1 MSARPTSSRTSTT
14 RPWPAI
20 PPGVGV
26 VLACLWAQSLA
37 TLPTAREA
45 AMMAVIG
52 TLFLIAGVAAASRSA
67 GGRLAGVVSLTM
79 PACGAALLTAALA
92 VHAAHQR
99 LAERIAPEVEGVTL
113 TVTGLVEDM
122 PQRSSDG
129 VRFRFTV
136 ESCVDPP
143 VSCPSGR
150 SVRLGWTRPP
160 GGNGAVRPGQRW
172 RFEVRLK
179 RPHATLNPGLFD
191 SEQRAVQDGI
201 AAVGSVRA
209 GKSAGPRVLL
219 DEFVL
224 RPGTLL
230 ERVRDRIRAAMLEA
244 LEGREDA
251 SSGVLIALAVGD
263 QSAIPGEWWARFNR
277 TGVGHLMSI
286 SGLHITMLAALGGGL
301 AGRLWSSRALAR
313 RMNRPLPARVP
324 TPYIRWAAGLA
335 TGFAYAGLAGWGIPA
350 QRTCW
355 MLAAAGLALL
365 SGRARSPVAVLSTA
379 AAVVCVLDPWAPT
392 ASGFWLS
399 FAAVSAIIWA
409 GSLRS
414 APDRRAPG
422 LRERLRSL
430 GGEATRSQ
438 FAATLSLLPL
448 GAVFFSSVSLV
459 GPLTN
464 AFSIPLVSI
473 VVTPLALVGAALA
486 GLSPTLGGLALQA
499 GCLLTDGLLA
509 ALRWLDFDGLASLT
523 IRQPGPVTL
532 ALATLGCVVLL
543 APARL
548 PARGFAWLALLP
560 LLFSPPDRPGD
571 DELWITALDIG
582 QGTSVLVETAGG
594 RLLYDA
600 GPGLGPGND
609 AGARTI
615 APYLR
620 ARGISRLEAF
630 VVSHEDADHS
640 GGALSVMR
648 ELRVDWLASSLAAT
662 HPIVAA
668 APRHTPCR
676 RGEGW
681 HWGSIRF
688 DWLHPAD
695 DDPVPRKSPTNAKS
709 CVLRIAAP
717 GGTVLLAGDI
727 ESPQERRL
735 LDRLDPLDLRA
746 DVLLA
751 PHHGSRTSS
760 TAEFLD
766 AVKPRTAIF
775 QVGYRNRY
783 RHPNPVVLERY
794 VERDVEILRSDAHG
808 AIMLR
813 LRPGAAPDVIRHRV
827 DRPRYWRVLPAA
839 SVATHAAAP
848 VTEQDEEVPGAPSKR

>member
-1 MSARPTSSRTSTT
+1 MNARALAPGTLLS

-20 PPGVGV
+20 PPGLGV
-26 VLACLWAQSLA
+26 VVACLWVQSLPA
-37 TLPTAREA
+37 LPLPREA
-45 AMMAVIG
+45 VMMAVIG
-52 TLFLIAGVAAASRSA
+52 TLLLGVGLGFASRSP
-67 GGRLAGVVSLTM
+67 GGRLAGMLSLSM
-79 PACGAALLTAALA
+79 PACGAALLAAALA
-92 VHAAHQR
+92 VHAAQQR
-99 LAERIAPEVEGVTL
+99 LAERILPEIEGVTL

-136 ESCVDPP
+136 ESCVDPS

-160 GGNGAVRPGQRW
+160 GGNGAIRPGQRW
-172 RFEVRLK
+172 RFEIRLK

-224 RPGTLL
+224 RPGMLL
-230 ERVRDRIRAAMLEA
+230 ERLRDGIRAAMLEA
-244 LEGREDA
+244 LDGREDA

-301 AGRLWSSRALAR
+301 AGRLWSSRALAL
-313 RMNRPLPARVP
+313 RMRRPLPARVP
-324 TPYIRWAAGLA
+324 TPYVRWAAGLA

-414 APDRRAPG
+414 APAPRAPG
-422 LRERLRSL
+422 LRERLRNL
-430 GGEATRSQ
+430 TGEATRSQ

-459 GPLTN
+459 GPLAN

-486 GLSPTLGGLALQA
+486 GLSPTLGGLALWA

-509 ALRWLDFDGLASLT
+509 ALRWLDFEGLASLT

-543 APARL
+543 APARF

-571 DELWITALDIG
+571 DELWLTAIDIG

-600 GPGLGPGND
+600 GPTLGPGND

-648 ELRVDWLASSLAAT
+648 EIRIEWLASSLAAT
-662 HPIVAA
+662 HPIVTAA
-668 APRHTPCR
+668 ARHTPCR
-676 RGEGW
+676 RGDGW
-681 HWGSIRF
+681 HWGSVRF

-735 LDRLDPLDLRA
+735 LERLDPLDLRA
-746 DVLLA
+746 EVLLA

-760 TAEFLD
+760 TDAFLD
-766 AVKPRTAIF
+766 AVQPGTAIF

-794 VERDVEILRSDAHG
+794 VDRGVEILRSDAHG
-808 AIMLR
+808 AITLK
-813 LRPGAAPDVIRHRV
+813 LRPGEEAEVIRHRI
-827 DRPRYWRVLPAA
+827 DRPRYWRIHPESAV
-839 SVATHAAAP
+839 AAP
-848 VTEQDEEVPGAPSKR
+848 TGEPDEEAQGTRLKR